1 MTALPHQAISISYKK
16 LVHDLD
22 LQVSIMG
29 GLDKVHIW
37 KNEMDSAQSVSQDF
51 SSTVI
56 LAMLLSEEL
65 PLIRHLG
72 AGGEE
77 ICSGKEDSSRGST
90 DTALCI
96 DSFRTAHHGK
106 TPYDSRRHSL
116 GLQTVCTRMRAHV
129 YTHAR
134 THTHEEG
141 EAKHVRTCYPSP
153 RSIRPSMTRHHP
165 LVSQLHSYSS
175 ESKALTENQDT
186 GRNHHSF
193 VTSSFPKPTAQQAPG
208 RALR

>member
-1 MTALPHQAISISYKK
+1 
-16 LVHDLD
+16 
-22 LQVSIMG
+22 MG

-72 AGGEE
+72 AGGKE
-77 ICSGKEDSSRGST
+77 ICLRREDSSRGST

-96 DSFRTAHHGK
+96 HSFRTVHHRK

-116 GLQTVCTRMRAHV
+116 GLQTVCVRTHAHV
-129 YTHAR
+129 HTHA
-134 THTHEEG
+134 HTQEEG
-141 EAKHVRTCYPSP
+141 EAKHMRTRYPSP
-153 RSIRPSMTRHHP
+153 HSIRPSMIRHHP
-165 LVSQLHSYSS
+165 LVSQLHSCSS
-175 ESKALTENQDT
+175 ETEALTENQDT
-186 GRNHHSF
+186 GRNHHSL
-193 VTSSFPKPTAQQAPG
+193 VTSSSPKPTAQ
-208 RALR
+208 

>member
-106 TPYDSRRHSL
+106 TPMTAGGTPWDCKLCAHACVLMYIH
-116 GLQTVCTRMRAHV
+116 MRAH
-129 YTHAR
+129 
-134 THTHEEG
+134 THTRR
-141 EAKHVRTCYPSP
+141 V
-153 RSIRPSMTRHHP
+153 RPST
-165 LVSQLHSYSS
+165 
-175 ESKALTENQDT
+175 
-186 GRNHHSF
+186 
-193 VTSSFPKPTAQQAPG
+193 
-208 RALR
+208 

>member
-1 MTALPHQAISISYKK
+1 MSISYKK

-22 LQVSIMG
+22 FQVSIMG

-77 ICSGKEDSSRGST
+77 ICLRREDSSRGST

-96 DSFRTAHHGK
+96 HSFRTVHHRK
-106 TPYDSRRHSL
+106 TSYDSRRYSL
-116 GLQTVCTRMRAHV
+116 GLQTVRAHARAHV
-129 YTHAR
+129 RTHA
-134 THTHEEG
+134 HKEEG
-141 EAKHVRTCYPSP
+141 EAKHVRTRYPSP
-153 RSIRPSMTRHHP
+153 HT
-165 LVSQLHSYSS
+165 
-175 ESKALTENQDT
+175 
-186 GRNHHSF
+186 
-193 VTSSFPKPTAQQAPG
+193 
-208 RALR
+208 